1 MFVTTKEMLL
11 RAQEGHYAVGA
22 FNVENLEFVMAV
34 VRAAQ
39 SKRSPVIMQTTPGTV
54 RYASLDY
61 FVAMVRCAAESTDVP
76 VALHLDHGDGFD
88 RCVQAIRDRWVARP
102 LRGQHCPHR
111 VGHQGGPA
119 HRPPRRGRAR

>member
-39 SKRSPVIMQTTPGTV
+39 SKRSPVIMQTT
-54 RYASLDY
+54 L
-61 FVAMVRCAAESTDVP
+61 
-76 VALHLDHGDGFD
+76 
-88 RCVQAIRDRWVARP
+88 
-102 LRGQHCPHR
+102 PHR
-111 VGHQGGPA
+111 DGGGA
-119 HRPPRRGRAR
+119 